1 LRQTF
6 ALLEP
11 KAGIA
16 GLVFYR
22 QLFTLDPSLRKL
34 FQTSIELQSRKLM
47 ESLGYTVA
55 TLENPE
61 MLVPVLE
68 SMGRRH
74 VTYGARTEHYDT
86 VITALMHAL
95 EQVLNKDFTRE
106 VKQAWDKA
114 LKFVAAAMMR
124 GARDYGT
131 TEDSRTSN
139 FQLPR
144 PNAEPLRRK

>member
-1 LRQTF
+1 LRQSF

-34 FQTSIELQSRKLM
+34 FQTSIDLQGRKLM

-61 MLVPVLE
+61 MLVPELE

-74 VTYGARTEHYDT
+74 VTYGARNEHYDT
-86 VITALMHAL
+86 VITALMQTL
-95 EQVLNKDFTRE
+95 EQILNAAFTAEARE
-106 VKQAWDKA
+106 AWNKA
-114 LKFVAAAMMR
+114 LKFVAATMLR
-124 GARDYGT
+124 GATDAA
-131 TEDSRTSN
+131 
-139 FQLPR
+139 P
-144 PNAEPLRRK
+144 

>member
-1 LRQTF
+1 MRLLRQTF
-6 ALLEP
+6 ALVEV

-22 QLFTLDPSLRKL
+22 QLFTLAPSLRKL
-34 FQTSIELQSRKLM
+34 FQTSIDLQGRKLM

-74 VTYGARTEHYDT
+74 VTYGARTEHYDI
-86 VITALMHAL
+86 VITALLQTL
-95 EQVLNKDFTRE
+95 EQILNTAFTPEARE
-106 VKQAWDKA
+106 AWNKA
-114 LKFVAAAMMR
+114 LKFVAATMLR
-124 GARDYGT
+124 GATG
-131 TEDSRTSN
+131 
-139 FQLPR
+139 
-144 PNAEPLRRK
+144 AGPLSGSSSASESSGPP